1 MFNRTNLKAGQLV
14 KPRFNRSCWSC
25 MSGIHETERRSIDP
39 AEIGLVV
46 KVTSQDAVN
55 EQGDWRRDRQA
66 VLVLFGEK
74 IEMVF
79 SEALEAL

>member
-1 MFNRTNLKAGQLV
+1 MTETNLKAGQLI
-14 KPRFNRSCWSC
+14 KPRFIRSCWSC
-25 MSGIHETERRSIDP
+25 ESAIHETELRSIDP

-46 KVTSQDAVN
+46 KVTSQNAIN
-55 EQGDWRRDRQA
+55 EQGWAGRDRQA

-79 SEALEAL
+79 SEALETL

>member
-1 MFNRTNLKAGQLV
+1 
-14 KPRFNRSCWSC
+14 